1 MTAFVRSEIFR
12 KNFEKTLGIRNIAL
26 YNKTIKNREEKE
38 MDTNEIMK
46 MITAEMKKNGATK
59 DQISQMEIC
68 IQYLGNEKFRE
79 WLSDFVFSA
88 TYKK

>member
-1 MTAFVRSEIFR
+1 
-12 KNFEKTLGIRNIAL
+12 
-26 YNKTIKNREEKE
+26 
-38 MDTNEIMK
+38 MDTNEIME
-46 MITAEMKKNGATK
+46 MITTEMKKNGATK